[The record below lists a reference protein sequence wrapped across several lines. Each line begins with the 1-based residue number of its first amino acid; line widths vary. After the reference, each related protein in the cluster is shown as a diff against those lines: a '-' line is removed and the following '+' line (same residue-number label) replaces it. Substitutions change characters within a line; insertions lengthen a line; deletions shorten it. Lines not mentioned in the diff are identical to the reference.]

1 MIAILVTHSL
11 LFQARMYWYEKDE
24 TEISEWKALNMLQ
37 AYWQRFL
44 LQKEEMEI
52 EQWNILSLLKKHGRK
67 NRKKGKETAL
77 GILKSLGIW
86 K

>member
-1 MIAILVTHSL
+1 
-11 LFQARMYWYEKDE
+11 
-24 TEISEWKALNMLQ
+24 MLQ